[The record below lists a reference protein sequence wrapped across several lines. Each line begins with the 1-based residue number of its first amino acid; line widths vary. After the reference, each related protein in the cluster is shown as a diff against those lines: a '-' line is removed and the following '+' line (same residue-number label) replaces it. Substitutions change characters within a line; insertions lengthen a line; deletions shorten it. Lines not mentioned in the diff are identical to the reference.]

1 MNDLTNSFFKFNNS
15 FKFDEFNQDEKQN
28 DKNESNESDG
38 KEEEKKASDIN
49 EPAPKIDLTK
59 GRKMLSDWLDAEYNS
74 TFQYKK
80 VTIPIKKIYNTSKQS
95 KELDINDPIIIYDSI
110 KKYANFL
117 YDCDC
122 PKETEKIIVDC
133 LEKEFKE
140 FYSKNHSTD
149 GLDKHL
155 NTIFIK
161 LKNKYLLKAE
171 KITQP
176 IIPQNKV
183 TYETT
188 ELINKLENQ

>member
-28 DKNESNESDG
+28 DKNENSESDS
-38 KEEEKKASDIN
+38 EEEKKASDIN

-80 VTIPIKKIYNTSKQS
+80 VTVPIKNVYNSNKKST
-95 KELDINDPIIIYDSI
+95 ELDINDPITIYDSI

-122 PKETEKIIVDC
+122 PKETEKFIIEC
-133 LEKEFKE
+133 LEREFKE
-140 FYSKNHSTD
+140 YYEKKHSTE

-161 LKNKYLLKAE
+161 LKNKYLLNANN
-171 KITQP
+171 ITPP
-176 IIPQNKV
+176 IIPQNKI

>member
-28 DKNESNESDG
+28 DKNENSESDS
-38 KEEEKKASDIN
+38 EEEKKASDIN

-59 GRKMLSDWLDAEYNS
+59 GHKMLSDWLDAEYNS
-74 TFQYKK
+74 NFHYRK
-80 VTIPIKKIYNTSKQS
+80 VTVPIKKAYNTNIISE
-95 KELDINDPIIIYDSI
+95 ELDINDPITIYDSI

-117 YDCDC
+117 YDCNC
-122 PKETEKIIVDC
+122 PKETEKIIIEC
-133 LEKEFKE
+133 LEREFKE
-140 FYSKNHSTD
+140 YYNKKHSTE

-161 LKNKYLLKAE
+161 LKNKYLLNANN
-171 KITQP
+171 ITSP
-176 IIPQNKV
+176 IVPQNKI